1 MLTIQKNIIDE
12 LNAEWNDSE
21 IHIIYGKSGCGK
33 SYLAQEIIAQ
43 FQAEQSK
50 NIAFYLQGDSLCE
63 NREYYAFKEC
73 LSDKL
78 DKYYKKIDNKKLTSN
93 IIKEIPTAGEFLN
106 FLYENAMFAKDK
118 KQEQLSYILDN
129 STEMDIILKMRF
141 LAQSR
146 KSLVVVDNFQYLDI
160 KSIELLNI
168 ILEFRKS
175 SFAFFK
181 DTIFLLFITTDE
193 SQTQE
198 SFINKILKREK
209 ANKYYFH
216 DMEYSDFLE
225 ALNEFDNKKDIDE
238 HIKKIIYKLSS
249 GHLEVIKNIVKKIN
263 SSGDFT
269 YNEGDSKEK
278 ILDSLI
284 QERLQGLGDVGK
296 QISELL
302 KYASFIGLSFPKYEV
317 ERLIECSHIEL
328 SNLIDKSDEICLT
341 TSDKKN
347 AHFTHDLIRMIFA
360 FRAKKDKAIYSSKM
374 AVCVKELYPSEY
386 YQRMEYELNSG
397 NDRNSYIMA
406 SLALLQDFRL
416 REKNISH
423 NSARSF
429 TSINPLYNSY
439 IEVMEKAFEKYY
451 TQKYFDVI
459 KILEKIEPILPVEL
473 LAEKDLLLSLVLTK
487 TLNQMDRIKALEILK
502 PYRLISSV
510 NNEFDLWLRIMMTY
524 MTSSI
529 HLGQRNEALHIEKEL
544 YIQLSSKLG
553 YDDNAIKYI
562 NILRRRSNAIHDCN
576 ISKEYMRSSV
586 DYFANMNCKEIYPVQ
601 YFLCLNNYIGVLCQ
615 CGDFG
620 DAGEYAIL
628 LQHFIMHHRDIQ
640 YPRMEIFVNNYL
652 LALLFS
658 NKISTEKCLEIYNNT
673 FGNNLR
679 DNADQVFLL
688 CNLSV
693 LYMRMHKYESA
704 YKILDNLYNNIN
716 FNNDNEAM
724 YAISIRINLA
734 IALAYI
740 SQTDKAKNIL
750 NDCLENLQ
758 SANYKIYIEQ
768 KILLLIE
775 FIDKNSFQDHIDVED
790 SLFNECS
797 FYQDNSWKFFGKTF
811 HYSLLFYWSDL

>member
-1 MLTIQKNIIDE
+1 M
-12 LNAEWNDSE
+12 
-21 IHIIYGKSGCGK
+21 
-33 SYLAQEIIAQ
+33 
-43 FQAEQSK
+43 
-50 NIAFYLQGDSLCE
+50 
-63 NREYYAFKEC
+63 
-73 LSDKL
+73 
-78 DKYYKKIDNKKLTSN
+78 
-93 IIKEIPTAGEFLN
+93 
-106 FLYENAMFAKDK
+106 
-118 KQEQLSYILDN
+118 
-129 STEMDIILKMRF
+129 
-141 LAQSR
+141 SR
-146 KSLVVVDNFQYLDI
+146 
-160 KSIELLNI
+160 
-168 ILEFRKS
+168 
-175 SFAFFK
+175 
-181 DTIFLLFITTDE
+181 
-193 SQTQE
+193 
-198 SFINKILKREK
+198 
-209 ANKYYFH
+209 
-216 DMEYSDFLE
+216 
-225 ALNEFDNKKDIDE
+225 
-238 HIKKIIYKLSS
+238 
-249 GHLEVIKNIVKKIN
+249 
-263 SSGDFT
+263 
-269 YNEGDSKEK
+269 
-278 ILDSLI
+278 
-284 QERLQGLGDVGK
+284 GLGDVYK
-296 QISELL
+296 RQ
-302 KYASFIGLSFPKYEV
+302 
-317 ERLIECSHIEL
+317 
-328 SNLIDKSDEICLT
+328 
-341 TSDKKN
+341 
-347 AHFTHDLIRMIFA
+347 
-360 FRAKKDKAIYSSKM
+360 
-374 AVCVKELYPSEY
+374 
-386 YQRMEYELNSG
+386 
-397 NDRNSYIMA
+397 
-406 SLALLQDFRL
+406 
-416 REKNISH
+416 
-423 NSARSF
+423 
-429 TSINPLYNSY
+429 
-439 IEVMEKAFEKYY
+439 
-451 TQKYFDVI
+451 
-459 KILEKIEPILPVEL
+459 
-473 LAEKDLLLSLVLTK
+473 
-487 TLNQMDRIKALEILK
+487 
-502 PYRLISSV
+502 
-510 NNEFDLWLRIMMTY
+510 
-524 MTSSI
+524 
-529 HLGQRNEALHIEKEL
+529 
-544 YIQLSSKLG
+544 IQLSSKLG

-620 DAGEYAIL
+620 EAGEYAIL

-758 SANYKIYIEQ
+758 SANYNIYIEQ